1 MQTAPMSFDAA
12 ADALYAGSLSTF
24 VAERK
29 RLAAELKASGD
40 KTGAATLN
48 KLGRP
53 SASAWAVNQL
63 YRHAR
68 AEWDVLLAITERLR
82 QGDFSIVAGQR
93 AALAALRLKA
103 TELLKAEGNAAA
115 EAVLSRVETNLLALA
130 ATGWSPDAP
139 GRLVDDRPAP
149 GFDALAGFAAAAGS
163 APVVAAAPA
172 EAIAAVAPVPAG
184 PDVAALERR
193 VEERT
198 RERDD
203 ARALVERA
211 QSTVTHLTAS
221 LAAAERELRE
231 CEERV
236 VAADQRL
243 AAATRELERA
253 SSSER

>member
-1 MQTAPMSFDAA
+1 MSFDAT

-82 QGDFSIVAGQR
+82 QGDFSVVATQR

-139 GRLVDDRPAP
+139 GRLVDDRAAP

-163 APVVAAAPA
+163 APVVSPVVAPAPA
-172 EAIAAVAPVPAG
+172 ETSAVVAPVPTG
-184 PDVAALERR
+184 PDVATLERR
-193 VEERT
+193 VAERT
-198 RERDD
+198 RERED

-211 QSTVTHLTAS
+211 QSTVAHLTAS